1 MRELQN
7 AIEMLERAPKVNI
20 KGKKYTQVAT
30 RVEAFRQHFGT
41 EWCLTTEILPAEH
54 PLVRVRAEIRNPQ
67 DRLVASG
74 TAEENRTW
82 GINKTS
88 AIENCETSAIG
99 RALANLGLHG
109 GEFATAEEVDNAIKT
124 QEAAKADDKT
134 KAKTQVESDLK
145 AFDRDL
151 HRASD
156 LAEFAGVMESYKDT
170 LENARNRADTKG
182 WFKTKPGSD
191 IVGLDDRIEVK
202 RMELERAE
210 REPVTEDAPVL
221 MP

>member
-1 MRELQN
+1 MRTELDQ
-7 AIEMLERAPKVNI
+7 AIEALKDAPTVNI

-30 RVEAFRQHFGT
+30 RVEVFRRHFGT
-41 EWCLTTEILPAEH
+41 DWCLTTEILPAEP
-54 PLVRVRAEIRNPQ
+54 PLVRVRAEIRNGA
-67 DRLVASG
+67 DRLVATG

-109 GEFATAEEVDNAIKT
+109 GEFATAEEVDTAIKQ
-124 QEAAKADDKT
+124 QEVAKEDMAT
-134 KAKTQVESDLK
+134 KARTQVESDLR
-145 AFDRDL
+145 AFDRDMQ
-151 HRASD
+151 RASD
-156 LAEFAGVMESYKDT
+156 SAEFEGVLAAYKDT
-170 LENARNRADTKG
+170 LDAARKRSDTKG
-182 WFKTKPGSD
+182 WFTTKPGSD
-191 IVGLDDRIEVK
+191 TLGLDDRIEVK

-210 REPVTEDAPVL
+210 NEPAL

>member
-1 MRELQN
+1 MRELEN
-7 AIEMLERAPKVNI
+7 AIAALHDAPTVSI

-30 RVEAFRQHFGT
+30 RVEVFRRHFGT
-41 EWCLTTEILPAEH
+41 EWSLTTEILPAEH
-54 PLVRVRAEIRNPQ
+54 PLVRVRAEIRNAA
-67 DRLVASG
+67 DRLVATG

-109 GEFATAEEVDNAIKT
+109 GEFATAEEVDGAIKA
-124 QEAAKADDKT
+124 QEAAKEDSKT
-134 KAKTQVESDLK
+134 KARTQVESDLR

-151 HRASD
+151 QRVSD
-156 LAEFAGVMESYKDT
+156 MDEFVGLLESCGDM
-170 LENARNRADTKG
+170 LENARTRADTKG

-191 IVGLDDRIEVK
+191 VLGLDDRIEVK

-210 REPVTEDAPVL
+210 QTPIAAG
-221 MP
+221 